1 MLPGEQPIDLATKA
15 PARFQLTTTL
25 TQESTILK
33 HFRTG
38 DVAEW
43 LKAAVC

>member
-1 MLPGEQPIDLATKA
+1 MLLGEQPIDLAT
-15 PARFQLTTTL
+15 PARFQFTTTL